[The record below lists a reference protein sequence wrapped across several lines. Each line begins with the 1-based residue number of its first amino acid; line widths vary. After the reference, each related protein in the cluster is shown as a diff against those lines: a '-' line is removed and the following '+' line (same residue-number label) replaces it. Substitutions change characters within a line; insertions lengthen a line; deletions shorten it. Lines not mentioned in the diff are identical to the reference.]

1 MRRSVTCG
9 LLLALVWALPAAA
22 HPVGDPD
29 VAALQVALRT
39 RGFYGGTVDG
49 TMGAATD
56 AALRR
61 FQART
66 GLTPDGLVGTKT
78 RLAFGP
84 YGKQAPLGRRTL
96 RAGTSGWDVASLQF
110 LLAWHGFP
118 SDLLDGR
125 FGGHT
130 ERALRR
136 FQHWAGLRVDGRAG
150 PGTIAALRASP
161 PTSPLKLAYPSP
173 VAPTDRFGPR
183 GHRFHSGLDFPA
195 PAGAPVLAAAPGR
208 VTHAGRAAGGWGT
221 LVVIDHGSGVRTWYA
236 HLSAT
241 RARVGQSVAAGALV
255 GLVGASGRGDRASPA
270 FRGPAAR
277 SRGRPAL
284 RAGLRGR
291 SGVTCVPR

>member
-1 MRRSVTCG
+1 MKRAVALI
-9 LLLALVWALPAAA
+9 LLLALAWAFPSAAGA
-22 HPVGDPD
+22 VGDAD
-29 VAALQVALRT
+29 VAALQVALRA
-39 RGFYGGTVDG
+39 RGLYAGSVDG
-49 TMGAATD
+49 TMGPGTE

-61 FQART
+61 FQSRR
-66 GLTPDGLVGTKT
+66 GLAVDGIAGRNT
-78 RLAFGP
+78 RLALGQ
-84 YGKQAPLGRRTL
+84 YGRRAPLGHRAL
-96 RAGTSGWDVASLQF
+96 HAGTTGWDVASLQF

-161 PTSPLKLAYPSP
+161 PTSPIKLAYPSP

-183 GHRFHSGLDFPA
+183 GPRFHSGLDFPA
-195 PAGAPVLAAAPGR
+195 PRGAPVLAAAPGR

-241 RARVGQSVAAGALV
+241 RARVGQSVAAGTLV
-255 GLVGASGRGDRASPA
+255 GLVGASGQAT
-270 FRGPAAR
+270 GPHLHFEVR
-277 SRGRPAL
+277 
-284 RAGLRGR
+284 LRGAAVDPL
-291 SGVTCVPR
+291 SALS